1 MNTFYKMAIVLA
13 AGGALILSGLAFGP
27 CVEKV
32 ALKNSL
38 AGFRV
43 TITNVSTAGLG
54 TGTLDDPYDL
64 SSDPVRF
71 TFDASAF
78 DQHGNLMTDFN
89 GDVAMRVTP
98 GELIQPELRVTFI
111 SGTVS
116 NTQVQVKKV
125 FGRTALWLEDIQTK
139 NGDRVE
145 GGSQTLQLTFKDG
158 SYATGFSNLIFFK
171 NPTFEQVQWD
181 QDIQDNENI
190 DTSAL
195 PDYFVEFDCRK
206 GEASGL
212 PEDDHGQLVV
222 TGIFNEG
229 FYVTDVAAETDS
241 FNHMYAYNYSYPEDL
256 EIGDRLDRL
265 VGTSQD
271 FSGGTQISFPA
282 WHRAVDNNRDPLP
295 FRVTDLDALIPP
307 QILNAAICAEGG
319 GSNQHLCGHSKKN
332 WLMEAMESAR
342 VKLENVTAPD
352 VFVNCDFNGDLN
364 VVPDWLDASDPEA
377 ICSVA
382 CLKHD
387 GSVTFAVKELIA
399 SQAAYND
406 IVVQSNV
413 ICPWEA
419 AIPNIEPHCQLV
431 RIGPVDDR
439 SHICSELTT
448 MRQFGQWIVALD
460 DGSGAPFG
468 DGPVMNIL
476 TQESL
481 VDYDP
486 TATENLGVVI
496 PFVQGNL
503 RHVRAARPRWVLLV
517 GKLPGDAPPQMKP

>member
-1 MNTFYKMAIVLA
+1 MNTLSKMAIILA

-32 ALKNSL
+32 ALENSL

-43 TITNVSTAGLG
+43 TITNVSGVSANDG
-54 TGTLDDPYDL
+54 TVDDPYEFATA
-64 SSDPVRF
+64 PVTF
-71 TFDASAF
+71 TFDATAF
-78 DQHGNLMTDFN
+78 DQRGNLMTDFN

-98 GELIQPELRVTFI
+98 GELVQPEQVVTFS

-116 NTQVQVKKV
+116 NSQVQVKKV
-125 FGRTALWLEDIQTK
+125 FGRTALWLEDIRTL

-145 GGSQTLQLTFKDG
+145 GGSKTLQLTFQDG
-158 SYATGFSNLIFFK
+158 SYATGVSNLIFFK
-171 NPTFEQVQWD
+171 NPTLDQLQWD

-195 PDYFVEFDCRK
+195 PDYFVEFDCRQDEEN
-206 GEASGL
+206 G
-212 PEDDHGQLVV
+212 PFEDGHGQIVV

-229 FYVTDVAAETDS
+229 FYVTDVAAETNS

-271 FSGGTQISFPA
+271 FSGGTQVSFPA
-282 WHRAVDNNRDPLP
+282 WHRAVDNNRDPVP

-307 QILNAAICAEGG
+307 QIVTAAVCAEGG

-332 WLMEAMESAR
+332 WVLEAMESSR
-342 VKLENVTAPD
+342 VRVENVVAPD
-352 VFVNCDFNGDLN
+352 VLINCDFNGDLE

-387 GSVTFAVKELIA
+387 GAVSFAVKEIIA
-399 SQAAYND
+399 SEAALAD
-406 IVVQSNV
+406 VVVQASI

-419 AIPNIEPHCQLV
+419 DIPNIEPHCKQV
-431 RIGPVDDR
+431 RIQDHV
-439 SHICSELTT
+439 CSELTT
-448 MRQFGQWIVALD
+448 MRQFGQFIVALD
-460 DGSGAPFG
+460 DGSGAPYG
-468 DGPVMNIL
+468 DGPLINIL

-486 TATENLGVVI
+486 TATENLGALI

-517 GKLPGDAPPQMKP
+517 GKLPDDAPPQMKP